1 MEPQLST
8 NHSLNRIAN
17 LFAGNNLKNSPIQ
30 FPSMADQGISQFLSP
45 EKIGPRRLR
54 AAIWLFFFSGFFLF
68 HAGSDP
74 TCDYGDPPSPW
85 ELDQHGSEWLL
96 DEPDC
101 EPGSFDELGYDFLD
115 TTGLSKS
122 TANTTG
128 FFILALTFLLVSSYR
143 KHFPNKG
150 LIFDKPYQRHRYRNL
165 IDNIEGETPEPEPEK
180 EEKWW
185 ED

>member
-1 MEPQLST
+1 MEDEGT
-8 NHSLNRIAN
+8 
-17 LFAGNNLKNSPIQ
+17 G
-30 FPSMADQGISQFLSP
+30 QFLSV

-54 AAIWLFFFSGFFLF
+54 AAIWLFVIAGYFLL

-74 TCDYGDPPSPW
+74 VCDYG
-85 ELDQHGSEWLL
+85 G
-96 DEPDC
+96 PDC
-101 EPGSFDELGYDFLD
+101 EPGQFDELGYDFLD

-128 FFILALTFLLVSSYR
+128 FFLLFLALFLVAR
-143 KHFPNKG
+143 QREHFPEKG
-150 LIFDKPYQRHRYRNL
+150 ILFDKPYQRHRLMDSQEVHEISSLDYY
-165 IDNIEGETPEPEPEK
+165 EGKTPEPEPEK

>member
-1 MEPQLST
+1 MEDEGT
-8 NHSLNRIAN
+8 
-17 LFAGNNLKNSPIQ
+17 G
-30 FPSMADQGISQFLSP
+30 QFLSV

-54 AAIWLFFFSGFFLF
+54 AAIWLFVIAGYFLL

-74 TCDYGDPPSPW
+74 VCDYGDP
-85 ELDQHGSEWLL
+85 
-96 DEPDC
+96 DC
-101 EPGSFDELGYDFLD
+101 APGQIDELGYDFLD

-128 FFILALTFLLVSSYR
+128 FFLLFLALFLVARLR
-143 KHFPNKG
+143 EHFPEKG
-150 LIFDKPYQRHRYRNL
+150 ILFDKPYQRHRLMDSQEVHEISSLDYY
-165 IDNIEGETPEPEPEK
+165 EGKTPEQEPEK

>member
-1 MEPQLST
+1 MEDEGTGQL
-8 NHSLNRIAN
+8 
-17 LFAGNNLKNSPIQ
+17 
-30 FPSMADQGISQFLSP
+30 LSV
-45 EKIGPRRLR
+45 EKIGQRRLR
-54 AAIWLFFFSGFFLF
+54 AAIWLFVIAGYFLI

-115 TTGLSKS
+115 KTGLSKS

-128 FFILALTFLLVSSYR
+128 FFCLALTLFLVARYR
-143 KHFPNKG
+143 EHFPEKG
-150 LIFDKPYQRHRYRNL
+150 LIFREPYRSRIHRMESLREEISSLDYY
-165 IDNIEGETPEPEPEK
+165 EEKTPEPEPEN

>member
-1 MEPQLST
+1 MEDEGT
-8 NHSLNRIAN
+8 
-17 LFAGNNLKNSPIQ
+17 G
-30 FPSMADQGISQFLSP
+30 QFLSV

-54 AAIWLFFFSGFFLF
+54 AAIWLFVIAGYFLL

-74 TCDYGDPPSPW
+74 VCDYGDP
-85 ELDQHGSEWLL
+85 
-96 DEPDC
+96 DC
-101 EPGSFDELGYDFLD
+101 EPGQFDELGYDFLA

-128 FFILALTFLLVSSYR
+128 FFLLFLALFLVAR
-143 KHFPNKG
+143 QREHFPEKG
-150 LIFDKPYQRHRYRNL
+150 ILFDKPYQRHRLMDSQEVHEISSLDYY
-165 IDNIEGETPEPEPEK
+165 EGKTPEPEPEK

>member
-1 MEPQLST
+1 MQDEGT
-8 NHSLNRIAN
+8 
-17 LFAGNNLKNSPIQ
+17 G
-30 FPSMADQGISQFLSP
+30 QFLSL

-54 AAIWLFFFSGFFLF
+54 AAIWLFVIAGHFLL

-74 TCDYGDPPSPW
+74 TCDYGDTPSPW
-85 ELDQHGSEWLL
+85 DLDYDWIS

-101 EPGSFDELGYDFLD
+101 EPGQYDELGYDFLD
-115 TTGLSKS
+115 TTGISKS

-128 FFILALTFLLVSSYR
+128 FFCLALALFLVTRYR
-143 KHFPNKG
+143 EHFPEKG
-150 LIFDKPYQRHRYRNL
+150 IIFDKPLPRRNRYGYPIENV
-165 IDNIEGETPEPEPEK
+165 EGETPEPEPEK

>member
-1 MEPQLST
+1 MEVEGT
-8 NHSLNRIAN
+8 
-17 LFAGNNLKNSPIQ
+17 G
-30 FPSMADQGISQFLSP
+30 QFLSV

-54 AAIWLFFFSGFFLF
+54 AAIWLFVIAFIVFGN
-68 HAGSDP
+68 AGSDP
-74 TCDYGDPPSPW
+74 ACDYGDRPPQSSPDYW
-85 ELDQHGSEWLL
+85 DWLAE
-96 DEPDC
+96 EPDC
-101 EPGSFDELGYDFLD
+101 EPDSFDELGYDFLD

-128 FFILALTFLLVSSYR
+128 FFFLALTLFLVARYR
-143 KHFPNKG
+143 EHFPEKG
-150 LIFDKPYQRHRYRNL
+150 LIFREPYRRHRYRNL

>member
-1 MEPQLST
+1 MEDEGTGKTDPL
-8 NHSLNRIAN
+8 
-17 LFAGNNLKNSPIQ
+17 
-30 FPSMADQGISQFLSP
+30 

-54 AAIWLFFFSGFFLF
+54 AAIWLFVIAGLFLF

-74 TCDYGDPPSPW
+74 VCDYGDPPPRSSPDYW
-85 ELDQHGSEWLL
+85 DWLAE
-96 DEPDC
+96 EPDC
-101 EPGSFDELGYDFLD
+101 EPDSFDELGYDFLD
-115 TTGLSKS
+115 KTGLSKS

-128 FFILALTFLLVSSYR
+128 FFFLALTLFLVARYR
-143 KHFPNKG
+143 EHFPEKG
-150 LIFDKPYQRHRYRNL
+150 LIFREPYRRHRYRNL